1 MLKLLRFTLIEL
13 LVVIAIIAILAAMLL
28 PALSKAREKAR
39 AISCT
44 SSMKQGGLSYA
55 MYTDEYNCLSGM
67 MNHPDGTKFKYTL
80 PNGSTANDNSI
91 LWPTLIYP
99 YIGDIKAFDCPT
111 STYVW
116 KGTYSGQMDWG
127 LNNYVSN
134 KNTTVFKQPS
144 NCCMFGESTSLDSY
158 ILNSDNCLTAW
169 GNYSITNLEMKGDQ
183 NIRHGDN
190 LNITYLDGHVGTYKR
205 LAIPPYPGYN
215 GGTKSKF
222 WSPDYTG
229 NND

>member
-1 MLKLLRFTLIEL
+1 MKRIIQFTLIEL

-44 SSMKQGGLSYA
+44 SSMKQNGLAFA
-55 MYTDEYNCLSGM
+55 MYTDDYNCLAHYMDHPSG
-67 MNHPDGTKFKYTL
+67 DKFNYTL
-80 PNGSTANDNSI
+80 PNGSSTTASL
-91 LWPTLIYP
+91 LWPTLLYP
-99 YIGDIKAFDCPT
+99 YVGDIKAFDCPT
-111 STYVW
+111 STFVW

-127 LNNYVSN
+127 LNAYVS
-134 KNTTVFKQPS
+134 KQNTTVFKQPS
-144 NCCMFGESTSLDSY
+144 SCCMFGESTSLDSY
-158 ILNSDNCLTAW
+158 VLNSDNCLSSW
-169 GNYSITNLEMKGDQ
+169 GQYSITNLEMKGEQ
-183 NIRHGDN
+183 NIRHGEN
-190 LNITYLDGHVGTYKR
+190 LNITFLDGHVGTYKR

-215 GGTKSKF
+215 NGTKSKF